1 MKFLFKVAAVS
12 LATLSTA
19 HAATIPG
26 GRYGQ
31 VTLTKPVGEMRGFV
45 VLFSEKA
52 AGARPTSK
60 PPMRSRRTARWSS
73 AWIRSATLRA

>member
-1 MKFLFKVAAVS
+1 MKFLLKVAAVS
-12 LATLSTA
+12 LALISAA

-45 VLFSEKA
+45 VLFSEKSGWSPADQQA
-52 AGARPTSK
+52 ADAL
-60 PPMRSRRTARWSS
+60 A
-73 AWIRSATLRA
+73 